1 MWNLILSVVVSVAAS
16 SAVTAGLVFVL
27 KTYIGE
33 KIKKSIEHEYAT
45 KMERLRAD
53 NAQQQSVQAVATALL
68 AGSRQA
74 SHDRR
79 LTAIETLWSAILRL
93 KEMIPAVVGHAD
105 ILLETEYGELL
116 TNERFAADF
125 TELPDEQQVHRQ
137 LESVK
142 EVESV
147 RLYLGERLFLYF
159 FVYRAITFRIAYLF
173 DRGRKAG
180 RVLPWYRDSGI
191 RQLLGHVLS
200 QEEMVVFDQQK
211 FCQLNWVQA
220 LIETKILQHA
230 DRVIS
235 GQESAEFGHDQAL
248 KIARLLADTRTSID
262 AD

>member
-1 MWNLILSVVVSVAAS
+1 MWNCILSVAASVAAS

-33 KIKKSIEHEYAT
+33 KIKKSIEHEYEVA
-45 KMERLRAD
+45 MERLRAD

-68 AGSRQA
+68 VGSRQA

-79 LTAIETLWSAILRL
+79 LAAIETLWSAILRL
-93 KEMIPAVVGHAD
+93 KETTPAVVGHAD

-116 TNERFAADF
+116 TNERFAAAF
-125 TELPDEQQVHRQ
+125 SELPDEQQVLQ
-137 LESVK
+137 QNESVK

-147 RLYLGERLFLYF
+147 RLYVGERLFLYF
-159 FVYRAITFRIAYLF
+159 FVYRAITFRIPYLF

-191 RQLLGHVLS
+191 RQLLSNALS
-200 QEEMVVFDQQK
+200 QEEMVAFGQLKVG
-211 FCQLNWVQA
+211 QLNWVQA
-220 LIETKILQHA
+220 VIETKILERA

-235 GQESAEFGHDQAL
+235 GQESAEFGLDQAL
-248 KIARLLADTRTSID
+248 KTAGLAAEAIRQGS
-262 AD
+262 A